1 MSSYNGKVIISGE
14 HSVVYGELALA
25 APASLKVTAS
35 VVDQDWSE
43 ESELVRR
50 AIELAGGDRTIHV
63 RIESEIPIGAGLG
76 SSAAVAAAT
85 ISAVRI
91 YLSKPTTQDEL
102 FNLAFECERLSHGN
116 PSGVDPAAVV
126 YGGLIAYTK
135 GKPVEKLIIKK
146 PIEVLLV
153 NTGKP
158 EETTKEMVELVAKR
172 EGKERIITE
181 IGRIT
186 KEVRERLVVGEETGE
201 LFNKNGILLEEL
213 GVVGEQAK
221 ALADKLRGLGAA
233 VKITGAG
240 GVASGSGMMLVF
252 NLDLAKVKVMLDN
265 MSVPYYEITLGGI

>member
-35 VVDQDWSE
+35 VVDQDWGE

-135 GKPVEKLIIKK
+135 GKPEK
-146 PIEVLLV
+146 
-153 NTGKP
+153 
-158 EETTKEMVELVAKR
+158 
-172 EGKERIITE
+172 
-181 IGRIT
+181 
-186 KEVRERLVVGEETGE
+186 
-201 LFNKNGILLEEL
+201 
-213 GVVGEQAK
+213 
-221 ALADKLRGLGAA
+221 
-233 VKITGAG
+233 
-240 GVASGSGMMLVF
+240 
-252 NLDLAKVKVMLDN
+252 
-265 MSVPYYEITLGGI
+265 